1 MDDICVRVKLIR
13 TSFKMSQKDFSLRLG
28 VTNAHI
34 SRIEKGLTR
43 PSAALVKLICQTYNI
58 NEQWLLTGQEP
69 MMYEQLLTR
78 EDDIMQNATSAIN
91 KLLRA
96 NGIIRSLAVEI
107 ESLHAEIVTPPNSSE
122 LVAADYLTR
131 CYSIFEHIQNFL
143 SSRKLAARNQQTKID
158 VSISETLRLL
168 ERDLESMDTLL
179 KNMQQ

>member
-1 MDDICVRVKLIR
+1 ML
-13 TSFKMSQKDFSLRLG
+13 
-28 VTNAHI
+28 
-34 SRIEKGLTR
+34 
-43 PSAALVKLICQTYNI
+43 
-58 NEQWLLTGQEP
+58 
-69 MMYEQLLTR
+69 YEQLLTR
-78 EDDIMQNATSAIN
+78 EDDILQNATSAIN

-143 SSRKLAARNQQTKID
+143 SSRKLAARNQQTQID